1 MKETGTDHGVT
12 EGWTLY
18 FVGNS
23 YIPPNFAADP
33 VAVRY
38 RDVLERA
45 YGRMRAGQPVFLG
58 PGGVADARVNRWFV
72 SDELGNASRTTW
84 RKYAYSL
91 LVWLNFLA
99 AYGVSWDRAGREA
112 QSAFKVWRLSDARNP
127 SRVAPGT
134 YEHDLIAL
142 RLFYRWA
149 CGEFGLPDPIRVRP
163 RRGADAR
170 YGSEPVTVPSASR
183 DRHVK
188 WFDPDGYRRY
198 RDVGLMGFALDG
210 SEDPGFRGRN
220 SQRDGAFADALYG
233 TGLRLSEMG
242 SLLMLELP
250 GDDPRRVYT
259 TCRLAAEC
267 AKGGRGR
274 EYWMPRRTLVEVLG
288 YVEGERARAVGRAQR
303 ADRYRRLTDARIIVS
318 VSASRRVR
326 LRGFDG
332 GVSEVSLDT
341 LDLSERR
348 RLLVQ
353 GAEGL
358 EPAAVWLNE
367 DGLARDPHGWE
378 HTFSQANARLARLG
392 LAGFAGAP
400 HMLRHSFALRW
411 FSVGRLVYQARVA
424 HLSGQ
429 ETSDFREQF
438 GDAWDLVQLML
449 GHTDPRSTR
458 HTYLEPF
465 RGLAVELL
473 LAHAAEESVSKLMR
487 AVFGRDGRVL
497 TDPVGSLR

>member
-1 MKETGTDHGVT
+1 MDETRPEHGVA
-12 EGWTLY
+12 EGWQLY
-18 FVGNS
+18 FVGTDG
-23 YIPPNFAADP
+23 IPPNVVADP
-33 VAVRY
+33 VVVRY
-38 RDVLERA
+38 RGVLERA
-45 YGRMRAGQPVFLG
+45 AGRVRVGQPVFLG
-58 PGGVADARVNRWFV
+58 PGGVPDVRVNRWFV
-72 SDELGNASRTTW
+72 SDELGNAGRTTW

-91 LVWLNFLA
+91 LVWLNFLV
-99 AYGVSWDRAGREA
+99 AYGVSWDRPGRDA

-134 YEHDLIAL
+134 YEHNLIAL

-149 CGEFGLPDPIRVRP
+149 SGEFGIPDPIRVRP
-163 RRGADAR
+163 RRGSDDR
-170 YGSEPVTVPSASR
+170 YGSEPVTAPAASR
-183 DRHVK
+183 DRNVK

-242 SLLMLELP
+242 SLLTLELP
-250 GDDPRRVYT
+250 ADDPHRVYT
-259 TCRLAAEC
+259 TCRLADEC

-274 EYWMPRRTLVEVLG
+274 DYWMPRRTLVEVLG
-288 YVEGERARAVGRAQR
+288 YIEGERARAVRRAQR
-303 ADRYRRLTDARIIVS
+303 ADRYRRLADARVIVS

-326 LRGFDG
+326 LQGFDG
-332 GVSEVSLDT
+332 RVSEVSLDA
-341 LDLSERR
+341 LGLSERR
-348 RLLVQ
+348 RLLVE
-353 GAEGL
+353 GADGL

-392 LAGFAGAP
+392 LVGFAGAP

-411 FSVGRLVYQARVA
+411 FSVGRLAYQERVA
-424 HLSGQ
+424 HLNKQ
-429 ETSDFREQF
+429 ETRDFREQF

-449 GHTDPRSTR
+449 GHVDPRSTR

-465 RGLAVELL
+465 RGLGVELL
-473 LAHAAEESVSKLMR
+473 LLHAAEESISKLMR
-487 AVFGRDGRVL
+487 AVFHRDGRVL
-497 TDPVGSLR
+497 TDPVGTLR